1 MIIMKSSRMKPV
13 ISGCM
18 LMLFLGSIFSW
29 SVFKKP
35 LQQAFGWNDSELSW
49 PFMICMIC
57 FTAGNILAAKLS
69 KKCKHRYIIWMSGLI
84 AFAGLFMASRCSA
97 PWQLNISYGVCM
109 GIAVGMS
116 YNCIISSGGAWF
128 ADKPGTITGVTMM
141 SFGCGSLIFAPLD
154 NYLLAT
160 IGWSNTFLVLGVAFL
175 LSALVCGCFISM
187 PPADYVCP
195 PPNKKS
201 VETVGEDYST
211 DQMLRQPKFWLLL
224 TWAIAGATV
233 GYSVINQV
241 FMIAN
246 SIGINDVASSLA
258 VSLVSIANGISRVL
272 SGKIADEKGIGWE
285 MGMISVLLVLSMLC
299 LIPAINHG
307 MHWLLFVGMGLF
319 GMGFGAISPT
329 IANVVRS
336 LYGSKYFAMN
346 YSMLN
351 FNSVGG
357 SLISQIVSGYVLTVT
372 GSYLSMMFC
381 VCAVVAVIVLT
392 NILVIRK

>member
-1 MIIMKSSRMKPV
+1 MNYRSRKTRMLV
-13 ISGCM
+13 CGCI
-18 LMLFLGSIFSW
+18 LMLLLGSIFSW

-35 LQQAFGWNDSELSW
+35 LQEAFGWDDSELSW

-57 FTAGNILAAKLS
+57 FTVGNIIAARAG
-69 KKCKHRYIIWMSGLI
+69 KKYKHSYIIWTSGLI
-84 AFAGLFMASRCSA
+84 AFSGLFMASRCSA
-97 PWQLNISYGVCM
+97 PWQLNIAYGVCM

-160 IGWSNTFLVLGVAFL
+160 IGWSRTFLFLGTVFL
-175 LSALVCGCFISM
+175 LGALVCGCFISL
-187 PPADYVCP
+187 PPADYSCP
-195 PPNKKS
+195 PPKKKS
-201 VETVGEDYST
+201 VELVGEDYT
-211 DQMLRQPKFWLLL
+211 TEQMLRQPKFWLLL
-224 TWAIAGATV
+224 LWAIAGATV

-258 VSLVSIANGISRVL
+258 VSLVSISNGVSRVL

-285 MGMISVLLVLSMLC
+285 MGIISVLLVLSMIC
-299 LIPAINHG
+299 LLPAIHYG
-307 MHWLLFVGMGLF
+307 MHVLLFVGMGLF

-329 IANVVRS
+329 IANVTRS

-351 FNSVGG
+351 FNSVVG
-357 SLISQIVSGYVLTVT
+357 SLVSQVISGYVLTVT

-381 VCAVVAVIVLT
+381 VCATVGVIVLT
-392 NILVIRK
+392 NVLVTKK